1 MFGRRGK
8 KKETARSARAR
19 EAERVIGP
27 SAEDTSASAPP
38 EPAKEADRYRA
49 LGPWDASEDAPEA
62 QRMDLGA
69 LRVPVVPGTGIQVN
83 SARGGRPIGVTLHT
97 QRTALQ
103 LQPFSAPK
111 SSGVWEEMR
120 EELRSQV
127 TAQGGKVEDFDGTFG
142 PELRAVIPVA
152 GKKDDQGRQLGER
165 VRYIGVDGPRW
176 VLFGVIRGEGA
187 VKPEAMA
194 GVEELFQKIVVVR
207 GETPMPPRE
216 LLPIVI
222 PPGAV
227 RNDQQDAGPG
237 APQAGTAPAVP
248 GTGVQADGAG
258 PAGSAGA
265 GSDADGSENRPN

>member
-8 KKETARSARAR
+8 KKDTARAARAR
-19 EAERVIGP
+19 EADRVIGP

-38 EPAKEADRYRA
+38 EPAKEADRHRS
-49 LGPWDASEDAPEA
+49 LGPWDASEDAPEL
-62 QRMDLGA
+62 QRLDLGS
-69 LRVPVVPGTGIQVN
+69 LRVPVVPGTSIQVN
-83 SARGGRPIGVTLHT
+83 SARGGRHIGVTLHN

-103 LQPFSAPK
+103 IQPFSAPK

-120 EELRSQV
+120 EELRTQV
-127 TAQGGKVEDFDGTFG
+127 TTQGGKVEDFDGTFG

-216 LLPIVI
+216 LLPIVV
-222 PPGAV
+222 PPEAMPKNQAGQNGA
-227 RNDQQDAGPG
+227 AGQGAG
-237 APQAGTAPAVP
+237 APEAAGTGEPGGAAAPER
-248 GTGVQADGAG
+248 
-258 PAGSAGA
+258 
-265 GSDADGSENRPN
+265 EN